1 MKTIEKLQNSADF
14 NNLIYHYKCPIANV
28 DFNYF
33 IDTATLFGETR
44 PHETKLDE
52 AEKNQM
58 DFEWK
63 LSDIKLGGKKCAR
76 RGH

>member
-1 MKTIEKLQNSADF
+1 M
-14 NNLIYHYKCPIANV
+14 

-33 IDTATLFGETR
+33 VNTATLFGETR
-44 PHETKLDE
+44 SHETKLDE